1 MPFFLPTFL
10 STTFS
15 LFYAIFPIS
24 WKSFFRFSTAIFLP
38 PFFRCPFS
46 AHPFFDVFSPFPH
59 FNAIFLP
66 HFFRRNFFFKA
77 MQSWCVRQS
86 FFLILCHFW
95 RYFFLHIFIYP
106 IIYFTVLGTIFT
118 QENSPRT
125 KWLIRVKKKDL
136 GFSRVLSLVSSQWT
150 RGEKQDVGH
159 ATQLVKQVL
168 VYSGHSGSESLWS
181 GSRISKNSSVI
192 WIQIELWCGSESRHY
207 CFSSQNT
214 L

>member
-1 MPFFLPTFL
+1 MCSERKRTQCPTLDFPNPYFFSCPPFLMPFFLPTFL

-86 FFLILCHFW
+86 FFSHFVSLLTIFFPSHF
-95 RYFFLHIFIYP
+95 YLPHNLLYLGQFLH
-106 IIYFTVLGTIFT
+106 
-118 QENSPRT
+118 
-125 KWLIRVKKKDL
+125 KKIAQ
-136 GFSRVLSLVSSQWT
+136 GQ
-150 RGEKQDVGH
+150 
-159 ATQLVKQVL
+159 
-168 VYSGHSGSESLWS
+168 SG
-181 GSRISKNSSVI
+181 
-192 WIQIELWCGSESRHY
+192 
-207 CFSSQNT
+207 
-214 L
+214 

>member
-1 MPFFLPTFL
+1 M
-10 STTFS
+10 
-15 LFYAIFPIS
+15 YS
-24 WKSFFRFSTAIFLP
+24 WY
-38 PFFRCPFS
+38 
-46 AHPFFDVFSPFPH
+46 
-59 FNAIFLP
+59 
-66 HFFRRNFFFKA
+66 
-77 MQSWCVRQS
+77 VRQS

-159 ATQLVKQVL
+159 HTVGEKS
-168 VYSGHSGSESLWS
+168 SGIQWPQW
-181 GSRISKNSSVI
+181 I
-192 WIQIELWCGSESRHY
+192 WIIMIRIQDLKKFVSDLDPDWTLMRIRIQTLLFFFSEYTVKKKCRDE
-207 CFSSQNT
+207 QRVEI
-214 L
+214 

>member
-1 MPFFLPTFL
+1 MTKNLDTVPLRKERKRMLRALKERKRTMCSERKRTQCPTLDFPNPHFFSCPPFLMPFFLPTFL

-86 FFLILCHFW
+86 FFLILCHF
-95 RYFFLHIFIYP
+95 
-106 IIYFTVLGTIFT
+106 
-118 QENSPRT
+118 
-125 KWLIRVKKKDL
+125 
-136 GFSRVLSLVSSQWT
+136 
-150 RGEKQDVGH
+150 
-159 ATQLVKQVL
+159 
-168 VYSGHSGSESLWS
+168 
-181 GSRISKNSSVI
+181 
-192 WIQIELWCGSESRHY
+192 
-207 CFSSQNT
+207 
-214 L
+214 